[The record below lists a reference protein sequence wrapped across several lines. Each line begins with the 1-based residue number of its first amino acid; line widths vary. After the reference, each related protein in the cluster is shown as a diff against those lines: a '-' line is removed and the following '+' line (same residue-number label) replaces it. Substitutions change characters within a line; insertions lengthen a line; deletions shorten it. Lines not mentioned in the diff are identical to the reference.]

1 MLKKLSLIFIL
12 ICFFSCN
19 KNVSEASNGIYKK
32 ISILNIKSD
41 SLTIKDVI
49 QLQKKGGF
57 TISLEN
63 KVFHRLE
70 KQEATWLHFKVD
82 DFNEDLYFSFWGAF
96 LEEGIVYLSYNDSI
110 NKLNSLSLKDSKNYY
125 SKYRF
130 PTWKLP
136 RTNHPT
142 DIFVRIKDS
151 KRITS
156 LKLLLFNSDEFINFT
171 QKDSTIIGVT
181 IAFLLTL
188 LLALIL
194 LFIAKRQY
202 SLLWYAAYILVF
214 SFDFLTNHGIDLQL
228 KIFSTPVEHS
238 IKRLLF
244 QCIGAVFALVF
255 YIKFYPYNKSTSYIK
270 QIFKFT
276 ALFYLISAII
286 LASFILVDNI
296 YFPKIYLWLPQRL
309 LMIVVIM
316 LHFVLIKKKV
326 LPFYLGIAFLIPLLV
341 YSRFL
346 YINPKLDLSLT
357 EYFILD
363 NMFYFSLITEMSLIV
378 FYIISQ
384 LVKSEFLAINL
395 QKENLEL
402 RNNFQ
407 NNIAEVEQKERNK
420 LLSNV
425 HDSFGGYLET
435 LKLRLLSKS
444 ENTPEKVQEV
454 LDAFYKEYRYLLNS
468 LYSPKINSENFA
480 ENLIEFFEKLNQL
493 TNNTIKHQFS
503 IENTELPPEKCM
515 HLYRI
520 ISELTTNAIKYA
532 KASEIQVKIK
542 KSDTNLITLDV
553 SDNGIGFDIDTVNQN
568 SYGLKNIKTRVNAM
582 KGKIDIKS
590 IKNQGTHI
598 VITIPYNE

>member
-1 MLKKLSLIFIL
+1 MLKKLSLVFIL
-12 ICFFSCN
+12 ISFISCN
-19 KNVSEASNGIYKK
+19 KNVSKASNTLYKEV
-32 ISILNIKSD
+32 SVLNKKSD
-41 SLTIKDVI
+41 SLTIEDIVELYNSGNFNEYI
-49 QLQKKGGF
+49 D
-57 TISLEN
+57 N

-70 KQEATWLHFKVD
+70 KLEATWLHFKVD

-96 LEEGIVYLSYNDSI
+96 LEEGTIYLSYNDSI
-110 NKLNSLSLKDSKNYY
+110 KKLNKLSLKDSKNYN

-136 RTNHPT
+136 KT
-142 DIFVRIKDS
+142 DSTTDVFIRIKDS

-171 QKDSTIIGVT
+171 QKDSTIIGIT

-188 LLALIL
+188 LLALVL
-194 LFIAKRQY
+194 LFMAKKQY

-255 YIKFYPYNKSTSYIK
+255 YVKFYPYNKSTNYIK

-276 ALFYLISAII
+276 AIFYLISAVF
-286 LASFILVDNI
+286 LASFMLVDKI

-309 LMIVVIM
+309 LMFLVIIS
-316 LHFVLIKKKV
+316 HFILIKKKV

-346 YINPKLDLSLT
+346 YVNPKLDLSLT

-363 NMFYFSLITEMSLIV
+363 NMFYFSLIIEMSLIV

-407 NNIAEVEQKERNK
+407 NSIAEVEQKERNK

-503 IENTELPPEKCM
+503 IENTELPQEKCL

-553 SDNGIGFDIDTVNQN
+553 SDNGIGFDVTTVNTN

-582 KGKIDIKS
+582 NGKIDIKS
-590 IKNQGTHI
+590 IKNQGTQI